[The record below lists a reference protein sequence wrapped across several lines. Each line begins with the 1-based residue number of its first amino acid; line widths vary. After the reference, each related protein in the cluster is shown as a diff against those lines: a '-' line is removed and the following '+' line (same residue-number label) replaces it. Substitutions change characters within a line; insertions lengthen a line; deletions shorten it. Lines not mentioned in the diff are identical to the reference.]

1 MIKQSLLK
9 PLSRRVHFAFWTIY
23 FIWISAVNIYKYGWG
38 HTYVLFVLCPIML
51 SISYLNRGWLRQ
63 LLFRKIEVLQV
74 SKLLSYFLVTAFCV
88 YLALYEFPTELS
100 RKILKNPQFFKLADF
115 AIDIITFY
123 LTFALKGGLILI
135 MEILYNVTVS
145 IFIYLGLVRS
155 NFREATKVKVFRNW
169 ITHFMGNLTQS
180 FARSVRKNPSN
191 FTHVDSL
198 LKIEGYALRQLNFR
212 NDILGNL
219 QDEIKYLRLLMVL
232 YDEKNIKLQL
242 DIENINRRIIPM
254 MLMSL
259 YKNMVKHGDFSQSN
273 ILAII
278 SVSTFEDK
286 LEIKC
291 KNKISEKSA
300 WIYGEGGTGLKQLQ
314 TLLRLEY
321 GKAFTLLEKINEG
334 MYYLNIEIDFN
345 YENDKEGVKAGE

>member
-9 PLSRRVHFAFWTIY
+9 PLSGSVHFAFWAIY
-23 FIWISAVNIYKYGWG
+23 FFWILAVNIYKYGWE
-38 HTYVLFVLCPIML
+38 HTYVILFLCPIML
-51 SISYLNRGWLRQ
+51 IISYLNRRWLRQ
-63 LLFRKIEVLQV
+63 LLFRKVQISQVIVLIG
-74 SKLLSYFLVTAFCV
+74 YFLATVFFV
-88 YLALYEFPTELS
+88 YLILYEFPTELS
-100 RKILKNPQFFKLADF
+100 KRVLKNPQIFKIADF
-115 AIDIITFY
+115 AIDIVTFY
-123 LTFALKGGLILI
+123 LTFALKGGVLLII
-135 MEILYNVTVS
+135 EILYNITVG
-145 IFIYLGLVRS
+145 IFIFLGLVRS
-155 NFREATKVKVFRNW
+155 NNREATKVKVFRNW

-180 FARSVRKNPSN
+180 FARAVRKNPSN

-259 YKNMVKHGDFSQSN
+259 YKNMVKHGDFSHSN

-278 SVSTFEDK
+278 SVSTFDDK

-300 WIYGEGGTGLKQLQ
+300 WIYGKGGTGLKQLQ

-321 GKAFTLLEKINEG
+321 DEAFTFLEKINDG